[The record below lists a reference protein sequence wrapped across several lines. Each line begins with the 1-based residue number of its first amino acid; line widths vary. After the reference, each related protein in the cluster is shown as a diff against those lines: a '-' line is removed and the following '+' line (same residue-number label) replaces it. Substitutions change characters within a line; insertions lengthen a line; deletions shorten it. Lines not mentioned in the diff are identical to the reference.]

1 MYRYWKYICNRG
13 FLMLI
18 IIRSLICIAVF
29 LTSGKGGTGAAS
41 VAEFLLITGGTD
53 TIPTVAAV
61 IGRSTGVGKSVF
73 FCFVFHIR
81 FTSPETILIVILY
94 ICKSGDSR
102 KLFRFP
108 ASGSTTWKYQ
118 SIGGYRKSDFLRIY
132 MTVKIFELSCEHI
145 CQYSRSK
152 SCSIGIDKE
161 KQRIRA

>member
-1 MYRYWKYICNRG
+1 MHASIFLSLITIG
-13 FLMLI
+13 ALIAVAGFFLMGKILAGT
-18 IIRSLICIAVF
+18 AVI
-29 LTSGKGGTGAAS
+29 T
-41 VAEFLLITGGTD
+41 EFLLITGGAD

-61 IGRSTGVGKSVF
+61 IGRSTGVGKGVF
-73 FCFVFHIR
+73 FRFFFHIR

-108 ASGSTTWKYQ
+108 TSGSTAWKYQ
-118 SIGGYRKSDFLRIY
+118 SIGSYRKSDFLRIY
-132 MTVKIFELSCEHI
+132 MTVKVFELSCEHI